1 MKNKNGFISMTL
13 VYTFLILFLFLMSG
27 ILTSYNQR
35 NKYYDIIEEKIKSE
49 MDLTSFRNDT
59 LYNTILKDNKAYPD
73 DNDASPSVDSKD
85 GIDFSKSAGLTN
97 GIGLF
102 YTEDTSYTKDNKT
115 VYYFRGENVNNHI
128 LIDGSRGRILR
139 TTEDGNVKI
148 LFSDLTYKTENGN
161 DIIVFTDITYN
172 TVTGNKAVGFMYGT
186 DEDEGT
192 LTNNDLYFKTH
203 ENINDSEAITR
214 INRKIPYKYKN
225 IFVSSTY
232 CNNRTLDK
240 TVNKISDV
248 SGNISHDIYIL
259 DSSTLGY
266 GTYNTVYY
274 NLNRIKND
282 KRPRFNCTR
291 KDNNGNYVDYIESN
305 VGLITLDE
313 AIYSG
318 IGYNDTKNNSFVEDT
333 LTMTPNYYYHNS
345 TTNEDYAGLFK
356 IDEHKNI
363 ITVPASGSEFTY
375 IVLTVKGDIIISKGN
390 GTYDNPYMINGGA

>member
-85 GIDFSKSAGLTN
+85 GIDFSKSSSLTN

-115 VYYFRGENVNNHI
+115 VYYFRGENVNNYI
-128 LIDGSRGRILR
+128 VIDGQKARILR

-148 LFSDLTYKTENGN
+148 LFGGDT
-161 DIIVFTDITYN
+161 FTYN

-203 ENINDSEAITR
+203 ENINDSEAIKK
-214 INRKIPYKYKN
+214 INESIPDKYKN

-240 TVNKISDV
+240 TVSKISDI
-248 SGNISHDIYIL
+248 SGNTSHDIYVL

-305 VGLITLDE
+305 GGLITLDE

-318 IGYNDTKNNSFVEDT
+318 IGYNDTENNSFVEDT

-356 IDEHKNI
+356 IDENKNI
-363 ITVPASGSEFTY
+363 ITVPASESNYTD
-375 IVLTVKGDIIISKGN
+375 IVLTLKGDIIISKGN
-390 GTYDNPYMINGGA
+390 GTYDNPYIINGGA

>member
-85 GIDFSKSAGLTN
+85 GIDFSKSSSLTN

-115 VYYFRGENVNNHI
+115 VYYFRGENVNNYI
-128 LIDGSRGRILR
+128 VIDGQKARILR

-148 LFSDLTYKTENGN
+148 LFGGDT
-161 DIIVFTDITYN
+161 FTYN

-203 ENINDSEAITR
+203 QNINNSEAIKK
-214 INRKIPYKYKN
+214 INESIPDKYKN

-240 TVNKISDV
+240 TVSKISDI
-248 SGNISHDIYIL
+248 SGNTSHDIYVL

-305 VGLITLDE
+305 GGLITLDE

-318 IGYNDTKNNSFVEDT
+318 IGYNDTENNSFVEDT

-345 TTNEDYAGLFK
+345 TTNEDYVGLFK
-356 IDEHKNI
+356 IDEYKNI
-363 ITVPASGSEFTY
+363 ITVPVNESNYAD
-375 IVLTVKGDIIISKGN
+375 IVLTLKGDIIISKGN
-390 GTYDNPYMINGGA
+390 GTYDNPYIINGGA

>member
-73 DNDASPSVDSKD
+73 DNDASPSVDSKG
-85 GIDFSKSAGLTN
+85 GIDFSKSASLTN

-115 VYYFRGENVNNHI
+115 VYYFRGSDVNNYI
-128 LIDGSRGRILR
+128 VIDGKKARILR

-148 LFSDLTYKTENGN
+148 LINGGAL
-161 DIIVFTDITYN
+161 TYN

-203 ENINDSEAITR
+203 ENINDSEIR
-214 INRKIPYKYKN
+214 KKINANIPDKYKN

-240 TVNKISDV
+240 TVSKISDV
-248 SGNISHDIYIL
+248 SGNASHDIYVL

-274 NLNRIKND
+274 NLNRIKKD

-291 KDNNGNYVDYIESN
+291 KDSNGNYVDYIESST
-305 VGLITLDE
+305 GLITLDE

-318 IGYNDTKNNSFVEDT
+318 IGYDDTENNTFVNDA

-345 TTNEDYAGLFK
+345 VTNEDYPGLFK
-356 IDEHKNI
+356 IEDYNI
-363 ITVPASGSEFTY
+363 TTVHASESKKINVVFT
-375 IVLTVKGDIIISKGN
+375 LKGDIIISKGN
-390 GTYDNPYMINGGA
+390 GTYSNPYVINGGA

>member
-85 GIDFSKSAGLTN
+85 GIDFSKSSSLTN

-115 VYYFRGENVNNHI
+115 VYYFRGENVNNYI
-128 LIDGSRGRILR
+128 VIDGSRGRILR

-148 LFSDLTYKTENGN
+148 LFGGDT
-161 DIIVFTDITYN
+161 FTYN

-203 ENINDSEAITR
+203 ENINDSEAR
-214 INRKIPYKYKN
+214 KKLNINIPDKYKN

-240 TVNKISDV
+240 TVSKISDI
-248 SGNISHDIYIL
+248 SGNTSHDIYVL

-305 VGLITLDE
+305 FGLITLDE

-318 IGYNDTKNNSFVEDT
+318 IGYNDTENNSFVEDT

-356 IDEHKNI
+356 IDEYKNI
-363 ITVPASGSEFTY
+363 ITVPASESNYTD
-375 IVLTVKGDIIISKGN
+375 IVLTLKGDIIISKGN
-390 GTYDNPYMINGGA
+390 GTYDNPYIINGGA

>member
-85 GIDFSKSAGLTN
+85 GIDFSKSSSLTN

-115 VYYFRGENVNNHI
+115 VYYFRGENVNNYI
-128 LIDGSRGRILR
+128 VIDGSRGRILR

-148 LFSDLTYKTENGN
+148 LFGGDT
-161 DIIVFTDITYN
+161 FTYN

-203 ENINDSEAITR
+203 QNINNSEAIKK
-214 INRKIPYKYKN
+214 INENIPDKYKN

-240 TVNKISDV
+240 TVNKISDI
-248 SGNISHDIYIL
+248 SGNTSHDIYVL

-305 VGLITLDE
+305 GGLITLDE
-313 AIYSG
+313 TIYSG
-318 IGYNDTKNNSFVEDT
+318 IGYNDTENNSFVEDT

-356 IDEHKNI
+356 IDEYKNI
-363 ITVPASGSEFTY
+363 ITVPASESNYTD
-375 IVLTVKGDIIISKGN
+375 IVLTLKGDIIISKGN
-390 GTYDNPYMINGGA
+390 GTYDNPYIINGGA

>member
-73 DNDASPSVDSKD
+73 DNDASPSVDTKD
-85 GIDFSKSAGLTN
+85 GIDFSKSSSLTN

-115 VYYFRGENVNNHI
+115 VYYFRGENVNNYI
-128 LIDGSRGRILR
+128 VIDGSRGRILR

-148 LFSDLTYKTENGN
+148 LFGGDT
-161 DIIVFTDITYN
+161 FTYN

-203 ENINDSEAITR
+203 QNINNSEAIKK
-214 INRKIPYKYKN
+214 INESIPDKYKN

-240 TVNKISDV
+240 TVSKISDI
-248 SGNISHDIYIL
+248 SGNTSHDIYVL

-305 VGLITLDE
+305 GGLITLDE

-318 IGYNDTKNNSFVEDT
+318 IGYNDTENNSFVEDT

-356 IDEHKNI
+356 IDEYKNI
-363 ITVPASGSEFTY
+363 ITVPVNESNYAD
-375 IVLTVKGDIIISKGN
+375 IVLTLKGDIIISKGN
-390 GTYDNPYMINGGA
+390 GTYDNPYIINGGA

>member
-85 GIDFSKSAGLTN
+85 GIDFSKSSSLTN

-115 VYYFRGENVNNHI
+115 VYYFRGENVNNYI
-128 LIDGSRGRILR
+128 VIDGSRGRILR

-148 LFSDLTYKTENGN
+148 LFGGDT
-161 DIIVFTDITYN
+161 FTYN

-203 ENINDSEAITR
+203 QNINNSEAIKK
-214 INRKIPYKYKN
+214 INESIPDKYKN

-240 TVNKISDV
+240 TVSKISDI
-248 SGNISHDIYIL
+248 SGNTSHDIYVL

-305 VGLITLDE
+305 GGLITLDE

-318 IGYNDTKNNSFVEDT
+318 IGYNDTENNSFVEDT

-356 IDEHKNI
+356 IDEYKNI
-363 ITVPASGSEFTY
+363 ITVPVNESNYAD
-375 IVLTVKGDIIISKGN
+375 IVLTLKGDIIISKGN
-390 GTYDNPYMINGGA
+390 GTYSNPYVINGGA

>member
-85 GIDFSKSAGLTN
+85 GIDFSKSSSLTN

-115 VYYFRGENVNNHI
+115 VYYFRGENVNNYI
-128 LIDGSRGRILR
+128 VIDGSRGRILR

-148 LFSDLTYKTENGN
+148 LFGGDT
-161 DIIVFTDITYN
+161 FTYN

-203 ENINDSEAITR
+203 QNINNSEAIKK
-214 INRKIPYKYKN
+214 INESIPDKYKN

-240 TVNKISDV
+240 TVSKISDI
-248 SGNISHDIYIL
+248 SGNTSHDIYVL

-305 VGLITLDE
+305 GGLITLDE

-318 IGYNDTKNNSFVEDT
+318 IGYNDIENNSFVEDT

-356 IDEHKNI
+356 IDEYKNI
-363 ITVPASGSEFTY
+363 ITVPVNESNYAD
-375 IVLTVKGDIIISKGN
+375 IVYTLKGDIIISKGN
-390 GTYDNPYMINGGA
+390 GTYDNPYIINGGA

>member
-85 GIDFSKSAGLTN
+85 GIDFSKSSSLTN

-115 VYYFRGENVNNHI
+115 VYYFRGENVNNYI
-128 LIDGSRGRILR
+128 VIDGSRGRILR

-148 LFSDLTYKTENGN
+148 LFGGDT
-161 DIIVFTDITYN
+161 FTYN

-203 ENINDSEAITR
+203 ENINDSEAR
-214 INRKIPYKYKN
+214 KKLNINIPDKYKN

-240 TVNKISDV
+240 TVNKISDI
-248 SGNISHDIYIL
+248 SGNTSHDIYVL

-305 VGLITLDE
+305 GGLITLDE

-318 IGYNDTKNNSFVEDT
+318 IGYNDTENNSFVEDT

-356 IDEHKNI
+356 IDEYKNI
-363 ITVPASGSEFTY
+363 ITVPVNESNYAD
-375 IVLTVKGDIIISKGN
+375 IVLTIKGDIIISKGN
-390 GTYDNPYMINGGA
+390 GTYDNPYIINGGA

>member
-85 GIDFSKSAGLTN
+85 GIDFSKSSSLTN

-115 VYYFRGENVNNHI
+115 VYYFRGENVNNYI
-128 LIDGSRGRILR
+128 VIDGSRGRILR

-148 LFSDLTYKTENGN
+148 LFGGDT
-161 DIIVFTDITYN
+161 FTYN

-203 ENINDSEAITR
+203 QNINNSEAIKK
-214 INRKIPYKYKN
+214 INESIPDKYKN

-240 TVNKISDV
+240 TVNKISDI
-248 SGNISHDIYIL
+248 SGNTSHDIYVL

-305 VGLITLDE
+305 GGLITLDE

-318 IGYNDTKNNSFVEDT
+318 IGYNDTENNSFVEDT

-356 IDEHKNI
+356 IDEYKNI
-363 ITVPASGSEFTY
+363 ITVPVNESNYAD
-375 IVLTVKGDIIISKGN
+375 IVYTLKGDIIISKGN
-390 GTYDNPYMINGGA
+390 GTYDNPYIINGGA

>member
-59 LYNTILKDNKAYPD
+59 LYNTILKDNIAYPD
-73 DNDASPSVDSKD
+73 DNDASPSVDSKN
-85 GIDFSKSAGLTN
+85 GIDFSKSASLTN

-115 VYYFRGENVNNHI
+115 VYYFRGSDVNNYI
-128 LIDGSRGRILR
+128 VIDGKKARILR

-148 LFSDLTYKTENGN
+148 LSNGE
-161 DIIVFTDITYN
+161 TMTYN

-203 ENINDSEAITR
+203 ENINNSEAIKK
-214 INRKIPYKYKN
+214 INESIPDKYKN

-248 SGNISHDIYIL
+248 SGNTSHDIYAL

-274 NLNRIKND
+274 NLNRIKKD

-305 VGLITLDE
+305 RGLITLDE

-318 IGYNDTKNNSFVEDT
+318 IGYNDTKNNSFVENT

-363 ITVPASGSEFTY
+363 ITVPVSESNY
-375 IVLTVKGDIIISKGN
+375 SDIVLTLKGNIIISKGN
-390 GTYDNPYMINGGA
+390 GTYDNPYIINGGA

>member
-59 LYNTILKDNKAYPD
+59 LYNTILKDNIAYPD

-85 GIDFSKSAGLTN
+85 GIDFSKSSSLTN

-115 VYYFRGENVNNHI
+115 VYYFRGSDVNNYI
-128 LIDGSRGRILR
+128 VIDGKKARILR

-148 LFSDLTYKTENGN
+148 LSNGE
-161 DIIVFTDITYN
+161 TMTYN

-203 ENINDSEAITR
+203 ENINDSEAR
-214 INRKIPYKYKN
+214 NKINKSIPDKYKN

-248 SGNISHDIYIL
+248 SGNTSHDIYML

-274 NLNRIKND
+274 NLNRIKKD

-305 VGLITLDE
+305 RGLITLDE

-318 IGYNDTKNNSFVEDT
+318 IGYNDTKNNSFVENT

-363 ITVPASGSEFTY
+363 ITVPVSESNY
-375 IVLTVKGDIIISKGN
+375 SDIVLTLKGNIIISKGN
-390 GTYDNPYMINGGA
+390 GTYDNPYIINGGA

>member
-85 GIDFSKSAGLTN
+85 GIDFSKSSSLTN

-115 VYYFRGENVNNHI
+115 VYYFRGENVNNYI
-128 LIDGSRGRILR
+128 VIDGQKARILR

-148 LFSDLTYKTENGN
+148 LFGGDT
-161 DIIVFTDITYN
+161 FTYN

-203 ENINDSEAITR
+203 QNINNSEAIKK
-214 INRKIPYKYKN
+214 INESIPDKYKN

-240 TVNKISDV
+240 TVSKISDI
-248 SGNISHDIYIL
+248 SGNTSHDIYVL

-266 GTYNTVYY
+266 GSYNTVYY

-305 VGLITLDE
+305 GGLITLDE

-318 IGYNDTKNNSFVEDT
+318 IGYNDTENNSFVEDT

-356 IDEHKNI
+356 IDEYKNI
-363 ITVPASGSEFTY
+363 ITVPVNESNYAD
-375 IVLTVKGDIIISKGN
+375 IVYTLKGDIIISKGN
-390 GTYDNPYMINGGA
+390 GTYDNPYIINGGA

>member
-85 GIDFSKSAGLTN
+85 GIDFSKSSSLTN

-115 VYYFRGENVNNHI
+115 VYYFRGENVNNYI
-128 LIDGSRGRILR
+128 VIDGQKARILR

-148 LFSDLTYKTENGN
+148 LFGGDT
-161 DIIVFTDITYN
+161 FTYN
-172 TVTGNKAVGFMYGT
+172 TVTGNKAVDFMYGT

-203 ENINDSEAITR
+203 ENINDSEVR
-214 INRKIPYKYKN
+214 KKLNINIPDKYKN

-240 TVNKISDV
+240 TVSKISDI
-248 SGNISHDIYIL
+248 SGNTSHDIYVL

-305 VGLITLDE
+305 GGLITLDE

-318 IGYNDTKNNSFVEDT
+318 IGYNDTENNSFVEDT

-356 IDEHKNI
+356 IDEYKNI
-363 ITVPASGSEFTY
+363 ITVPASESNYTD
-375 IVLTVKGDIIISKGN
+375 IVLTLKGDIIISKGN
-390 GTYDNPYMINGGA
+390 GTYDNPYIINGGA

>member
-85 GIDFSKSAGLTN
+85 GIDFSKSSSLTN

-115 VYYFRGENVNNHI
+115 VYYFRGENVNNYI
-128 LIDGSRGRILR
+128 VIDGSRGRILR

-148 LFSDLTYKTENGN
+148 LFGGDT
-161 DIIVFTDITYN
+161 FTYN

-203 ENINDSEAITR
+203 QNINNSEAIKK
-214 INRKIPYKYKN
+214 INESIPDKYKN

-240 TVNKISDV
+240 TVNKISDI
-248 SGNISHDIYIL
+248 SGNTSHDIYVL

-305 VGLITLDE
+305 GGLITLDE

-318 IGYNDTKNNSFVEDT
+318 IGYNDTENNSFVEDT

-345 TTNEDYAGLFK
+345 ITNEDYAGLFK
-356 IDEHKNI
+356 IDENKNI
-363 ITVPASGSEFTY
+363 ITVPASESNYTD
-375 IVLTVKGDIIISKGN
+375 IVLTLKGDIIISKGN
-390 GTYDNPYMINGGA
+390 GTYDNPYIINGGA

>member
-59 LYNTILKDNKAYPD
+59 LYNTILKDNIAYPD

-85 GIDFSKSAGLTN
+85 GIDFSKSASLTN

-115 VYYFRGENVNNHI
+115 VYYFRGENVNNYI
-128 LIDGSRGRILR
+128 VIDGSRGRILR

-148 LFSDLTYKTENGN
+148 LFGGDT
-161 DIIVFTDITYN
+161 FTYN

-203 ENINDSEAITR
+203 ENINNSEAIKK
-214 INRKIPYKYKN
+214 INESIPDKYKN

-232 CNNRTLDK
+232 CNNRALDK

-248 SGNISHDIYIL
+248 SGNTSHDIYML

-274 NLNRIKND
+274 NLNRIKKD

-305 VGLITLDE
+305 RGLITLDE

-318 IGYNDTKNNSFVEDT
+318 IGYNDTKNNSFVENT

-363 ITVPASGSEFTY
+363 ITVPVSESNY
-375 IVLTVKGDIIISKGN
+375 SDIVLTLKGNIIISKGN
-390 GTYDNPYMINGGA
+390 GTYDNPYIINGGA

>member
-1 MKNKNGFISMTL
+1 MRNKNGFISMTL

-35 NKYYDIIEEKIKSE
+35 NKYYDVIEEKIKSE

-59 LYNTILKDNKAYPD
+59 LYNTILKDNIAYPD

-85 GIDFSKSAGLTN
+85 GIDFSKSASLTN

-102 YTEDTSYTKDNKT
+102 YTDDTSYTKDNKT
-115 VYYFRGENVNNHI
+115 VYYFRGSDVNNYI
-128 LIDGSRGRILR
+128 VIDGQKARILR

-148 LFSDLTYKTENGN
+148 LSDGGAM
-161 DIIVFTDITYN
+161 TYN

-203 ENINDSEAITR
+203 ENINDSEIR
-214 INRKIPYKYKN
+214 KKINANIPDKYKN

-240 TVNKISDV
+240 TVSKISDV
-248 SGNISHDIYIL
+248 SGNTSHDIYVL
-259 DSSTLGY
+259 DSSALGY

-291 KDNNGNYVDYIESN
+291 KDNNGNYVDYIESSA
-305 VGLITLDE
+305 GLITLDE

-318 IGYNDTKNNSFVEDT
+318 IGYDDTESNTFVNDA

-345 TTNEDYAGLFK
+345 TTNEDYPGLFK
-356 IDEHKNI
+356 IEDYNI
-363 ITVPASGSEFTY
+363 TTVHASESKKINVVYT
-375 IVLTVKGDIIISKGN
+375 LKGDIIISKGN
-390 GTYDNPYMINGGA
+390 GTYSNPYVINGGA

>member
-85 GIDFSKSAGLTN
+85 GIDFSKSSSLTN

-115 VYYFRGENVNNHI
+115 VYYFRGKNVNNYI
-128 LIDGSRGRILR
+128 VIDGQKARILR

-148 LFSDLTYKTENGN
+148 LFGGDT
-161 DIIVFTDITYN
+161 FTYN

-203 ENINDSEAITR
+203 QNINDSEAR
-214 INRKIPYKYKN
+214 KKLNINIPDKYKN

-240 TVNKISDV
+240 TVSKISDI
-248 SGNISHDIYIL
+248 SGNTSHDIYVL

-305 VGLITLDE
+305 GGLITLDE

-318 IGYNDTKNNSFVEDT
+318 IGYNDTENNSFVEDT

-356 IDEHKNI
+356 IDEYKNI
-363 ITVPASGSEFTY
+363 ITVLASESNYTD
-375 IVLTVKGDIIISKGN
+375 IVLTLKGDIIISKGN
-390 GTYDNPYMINGGA
+390 GTYDNPYIINGGA

>member
-85 GIDFSKSAGLTN
+85 GIDFSKSSSLTN

-115 VYYFRGENVNNHI
+115 VYYFRGENVNNYI
-128 LIDGSRGRILR
+128 VIDGQKARILR

-148 LFSDLTYKTENGN
+148 LFGGDT
-161 DIIVFTDITYN
+161 FTYN

-192 LTNNDLYFKTH
+192 LTNNDLYLKTH
-203 ENINDSEAITR
+203 ENINDSDAR
-214 INRKIPYKYKN
+214 KKLNINIPDKYKN

-240 TVNKISDV
+240 TVSKISDI
-248 SGNISHDIYIL
+248 SGNTSHDIYVL

-305 VGLITLDE
+305 GGLITLDE

-318 IGYNDTKNNSFVEDT
+318 IGYNDTENNSFVEDT

-356 IDEHKNI
+356 IDEYKNI
-363 ITVPASGSEFTY
+363 ITVPASESNYTD
-375 IVLTVKGDIIISKGN
+375 IVLTLKGDIIISKGN
-390 GTYDNPYMINGGA
+390 GTYDNPYIINGGA

>member
-85 GIDFSKSAGLTN
+85 GIDFSKSSSLTN

-115 VYYFRGENVNNHI
+115 VYYFRGENVNNYI
-128 LIDGSRGRILR
+128 VIDGQKARILR

-148 LFSDLTYKTENGN
+148 LFGGDT
-161 DIIVFTDITYN
+161 FTYN
-172 TVTGNKAVGFMYGT
+172 TVTGNKAGGFMYGT

-203 ENINDSEAITR
+203 QNINNSEAIKK
-214 INRKIPYKYKN
+214 INESIPDKYKN

-240 TVNKISDV
+240 TVNIISDI
-248 SGNISHDIYIL
+248 SGNTSHDIYVL

-305 VGLITLDE
+305 GGLITLDE

-318 IGYNDTKNNSFVEDT
+318 IGYNDTENNSFVEDT

-356 IDEHKNI
+356 IDENKNI
-363 ITVPASGSEFTY
+363 ITVPVNESNYTD
-375 IVLTVKGDIIISKGN
+375 IVLTLKGDIIISKGN
-390 GTYDNPYMINGGA
+390 GTYDNPYIINGGA

>member
-85 GIDFSKSAGLTN
+85 GIDFSKSSSLTN

-115 VYYFRGENVNNHI
+115 VYYFRGENVNNYI
-128 LIDGSRGRILR
+128 VIDGQKARILR

-148 LFSDLTYKTENGN
+148 LFGGDT
-161 DIIVFTDITYN
+161 FTYN

-203 ENINDSEAITR
+203 QNINNSEAIKK
-214 INRKIPYKYKN
+214 INESIPDKYKN

-240 TVNKISDV
+240 TVSKISDI
-248 SGNISHDIYIL
+248 SGNTSHDIYVL

-305 VGLITLDE
+305 GGLITLDE

-318 IGYNDTKNNSFVEDT
+318 IGYNDTENNSFVEDT

-356 IDEHKNI
+356 IDEYKNI
-363 ITVPASGSEFTY
+363 ITVPASESNYTD
-375 IVLTVKGDIIISKGN
+375 IVLTLKGDIIISKGN
-390 GTYDNPYMINGGA
+390 GTYDNPYIINGGA

>member
-85 GIDFSKSAGLTN
+85 GIDFSKSSSLTN

-115 VYYFRGENVNNHI
+115 VYYFRGENVNNYI
-128 LIDGSRGRILR
+128 VIDGSKGRILR

-148 LFSDLTYKTENGN
+148 LFGGDT
-161 DIIVFTDITYN
+161 FTYN

-203 ENINDSEAITR
+203 QNINNSEAIKK
-214 INRKIPYKYKN
+214 INESIPDKYKN

-240 TVNKISDV
+240 TVSKISDI
-248 SGNISHDIYIL
+248 SGNTSHDIYVL

-305 VGLITLDE
+305 GGLITLDE

-318 IGYNDTKNNSFVEDT
+318 IGYNDTENNSFVEDT

-356 IDEHKNI
+356 IDENKNI
-363 ITVPASGSEFTY
+363 ITVPVNESNYAD
-375 IVLTVKGDIIISKGN
+375 IVLTLKGDIIISKGN
-390 GTYDNPYMINGGA
+390 GTYDNPYIINGGA

>member
-85 GIDFSKSAGLTN
+85 GIDFSKSSSLTN

-115 VYYFRGENVNNHI
+115 VYYFRGENVNNYI
-128 LIDGSRGRILR
+128 VIDGQKARILR

-148 LFSDLTYKTENGN
+148 LFGGDT
-161 DIIVFTDITYN
+161 FTYN

-203 ENINDSEAITR
+203 QNINNSEAIKK
-214 INRKIPYKYKN
+214 INESIPDKYKN

-240 TVNKISDV
+240 TVSKISDI
-248 SGNISHDIYIL
+248 SGNTSHDIYVL

-266 GTYNTVYY
+266 GPYNTVYY

-305 VGLITLDE
+305 GGLITLDE

-318 IGYNDTKNNSFVEDT
+318 IGYNDTENNSFVEDT

-356 IDEHKNI
+356 IDEYKNI
-363 ITVPASGSEFTY
+363 ITVPVNESNYAD
-375 IVLTVKGDIIISKGN
+375 IVLTIKGDIIISKGN
-390 GTYDNPYMINGGA
+390 GTYDNPYIINGGA

>member
-59 LYNTILKDNKAYPD
+59 LYNTILKDNIAYPD

-85 GIDFSKSAGLTN
+85 GIDFSKSASLTN

-115 VYYFRGENVNNHI
+115 VYYFRGSDVNNYI
-128 LIDGSRGRILR
+128 VIDGKKARILR

-148 LFSDLTYKTENGN
+148 LSNGE
-161 DIIVFTDITYN
+161 TMTYN

-203 ENINDSEAITR
+203 ENINDSEAR
-214 INRKIPYKYKN
+214 NKINESIPDKYKN

-248 SGNISHDIYIL
+248 SGNTSHDIYML

-274 NLNRIKND
+274 NLNRIKKD

-305 VGLITLDE
+305 RGLITLDE

-318 IGYNDTKNNSFVEDT
+318 IGYNDTKNNSFVENT

-363 ITVPASGSEFTY
+363 ITVPVSESNY
-375 IVLTVKGDIIISKGN
+375 SDIVLTLKGNIIISKGN
-390 GTYDNPYMINGGA
+390 GTYDNPYIINGGA

>member
-73 DNDASPSVDSKD
+73 DNDASPSVDSKN
-85 GIDFSKSAGLTN
+85 GIDFSKSSSLTN

-115 VYYFRGENVNNHI
+115 VYYFRGSDVNNYI
-128 LIDGSRGRILR
+128 VIDGKKARILR

-148 LFSDLTYKTENGN
+148 LSNGE
-161 DIIVFTDITYN
+161 TMTYN

-203 ENINDSEAITR
+203 ENINDSEAR
-214 INRKIPYKYKN
+214 NKINESIPDKYKN

-248 SGNISHDIYIL
+248 SGNTSHDIYML

-274 NLNRIKND
+274 NLNRIKKD

-305 VGLITLDE
+305 RGLITLDE

-318 IGYNDTKNNSFVEDT
+318 IGYNDTKNNSFVENT

-363 ITVPASGSEFTY
+363 ITVPVSESNY
-375 IVLTVKGDIIISKGN
+375 SDIVLTLKGNIIISKGN
-390 GTYDNPYMINGGA
+390 GTYDNPYIINGGA

>member
-73 DNDASPSVDSKD
+73 DNDASPRVDSKD
-85 GIDFSKSAGLTN
+85 GIDFSKSSSLTN

-115 VYYFRGENVNNHI
+115 VYYFRGENVNNYI
-128 LIDGSRGRILR
+128 VIDGSRGRILR

-148 LFSDLTYKTENGN
+148 LFGGDT
-161 DIIVFTDITYN
+161 FTYN

-203 ENINDSEAITR
+203 QNINNSEAIKK
-214 INRKIPYKYKN
+214 INESIPDKYKN

-240 TVNKISDV
+240 TVSKISDI
-248 SGNISHDIYIL
+248 SGNTSHDIYVL

-305 VGLITLDE
+305 GGLITLDE

-318 IGYNDTKNNSFVEDT
+318 IGYNDTENNSFVEDT

-356 IDEHKNI
+356 IDEYKNI
-363 ITVPASGSEFTY
+363 ITVPVNESNYAD
-375 IVLTVKGDIIISKGN
+375 IVLTLKGDIIISKGN
-390 GTYDNPYMINGGA
+390 GTYDNPYIINGGA

>member
-85 GIDFSKSAGLTN
+85 GIDFSKSSSLTN

-115 VYYFRGENVNNHI
+115 VYYFRGENVNNYI
-128 LIDGSRGRILR
+128 VIDGSRGRILR

-148 LFSDLTYKTENGN
+148 LFGGDT
-161 DIIVFTDITYN
+161 FTYN

-203 ENINDSEAITR
+203 QNINNSEAIKK
-214 INRKIPYKYKN
+214 INESIPDKYKN

-240 TVNKISDV
+240 TVSKISDI
-248 SGNISHDIYIL
+248 SGNTSHDIYVL

-291 KDNNGNYVDYIESN
+291 KNNNGNYVDYIESN
-305 VGLITLDE
+305 GGLITLDE

-318 IGYNDTKNNSFVEDT
+318 IGYNDTENNSFVEDT

-356 IDEHKNI
+356 IDEYKNI
-363 ITVPASGSEFTY
+363 ITVPVNESNYAD
-375 IVLTVKGDIIISKGN
+375 IVLTLKGDIIISKGN
-390 GTYDNPYMINGGA
+390 GTYDNPYIINGGA

>member
-85 GIDFSKSAGLTN
+85 GIDFSKSSSLTN

-115 VYYFRGENVNNHI
+115 VYYFRGKNVNNYI
-128 LIDGSRGRILR
+128 VIDGQKARILR

-148 LFSDLTYKTENGN
+148 LFGGDT
-161 DIIVFTDITYN
+161 FTYN

-203 ENINDSEAITR
+203 QNINNSEAIKK
-214 INRKIPYKYKN
+214 INESIPDKYKN

-240 TVNKISDV
+240 TVSKISDI
-248 SGNISHDIYIL
+248 SGNTSHDIYVL

-305 VGLITLDE
+305 GGLITLDE

-318 IGYNDTKNNSFVEDT
+318 IGYNDTENNSFVEDT

-356 IDEHKNI
+356 IDEYKNI
-363 ITVPASGSEFTY
+363 ITVPVNESNYTD
-375 IVLTVKGDIIISKGN
+375 IVLTLKGDIIISKGN
-390 GTYDNPYMINGGA
+390 GTYDNPYIINGGA

>member
-73 DNDASPSVDSKD
+73 DNDASPSVDSKN
-85 GIDFSKSAGLTN
+85 GIDFSKSSSLTN

-115 VYYFRGENVNNHI
+115 VYYFRGENVNNYI
-128 LIDGSRGRILR
+128 VIDGQKARILR
-139 TTEDGNVKI
+139 TTEDGNVKV
-148 LFSDLTYKTENGN
+148 LSNGG
-161 DIIVFTDITYN
+161 TMTYN

-203 ENINDSEAITR
+203 QNINNSEAIKK
-214 INRKIPYKYKN
+214 INESIPDKYKN

-240 TVNKISDV
+240 TVSKISDV
-248 SGNISHDIYIL
+248 SGNTSHDIYAL

-274 NLNRIKND
+274 NLNRIKKD

-305 VGLITLDE
+305 GGLITLDE

-318 IGYNDTKNNSFVEDT
+318 IGYNDTENNSFVENT
-333 LTMTPNYYYHNS
+333 LTMSPNYYYHNS

-363 ITVPASGSEFTY
+363 ITVPASESNY
-375 IVLTVKGDIIISKGN
+375 ADIVLTLKGNIIISKGN
-390 GTYDNPYMINGGA
+390 GTYDNPYIINGGA

>member
-85 GIDFSKSAGLTN
+85 GIDFSKSSSLTN

-115 VYYFRGENVNNHI
+115 VYYFRGENVNNYI
-128 LIDGSRGRILR
+128 VIDGSRGRILR

-148 LFSDLTYKTENGN
+148 LFGGDT
-161 DIIVFTDITYN
+161 FTYN

-203 ENINDSEAITR
+203 QNINNSEAIKK
-214 INRKIPYKYKN
+214 INESIPDKYKN

-240 TVNKISDV
+240 TVSKISDI
-248 SGNISHDIYIL
+248 SGNTSHDIYVL

-305 VGLITLDE
+305 FGLITLDE

-318 IGYNDTKNNSFVEDT
+318 IGYNDTENNSFVEDT

-356 IDEHKNI
+356 IDEYKNI
-363 ITVPASGSEFTY
+363 ITVPVNESNYAD
-375 IVLTVKGDIIISKGN
+375 IVYTLKGDIIISKGN
-390 GTYDNPYMINGGA
+390 GTYDNPYIINGGA

>member
-85 GIDFSKSAGLTN
+85 GIDFSKSSSLTN

-115 VYYFRGENVNNHI
+115 VYYFRGENVNNYI
-128 LIDGSRGRILR
+128 VIDGSRGRILR

-148 LFSDLTYKTENGN
+148 LFDGGAL
-161 DIIVFTDITYN
+161 TYN

-203 ENINDSEAITR
+203 ENINDSEIR
-214 INRKIPYKYKN
+214 KKINANIPDKYKN

-240 TVNKISDV
+240 TVSKISDV
-248 SGNISHDIYIL
+248 SGNASHDIYVL

-274 NLNRIKND
+274 NLNRIKKD

-291 KDNNGNYVDYIESN
+291 KDSNGNYVDYIESST
-305 VGLITLDE
+305 GLITLDE

-318 IGYNDTKNNSFVEDT
+318 IGYDDTENNTFVNDA

-345 TTNEDYAGLFK
+345 TTNEDYPGLFK
-356 IDEHKNI
+356 IEDYNI
-363 ITVPASGSEFTY
+363 TTVHASESKKINVVFT
-375 IVLTVKGDIIISKGN
+375 LKGDIIISKGN
-390 GTYDNPYMINGGA
+390 GTSSNPYVINGGA

>member
-85 GIDFSKSAGLTN
+85 GIDFSKSSSLTN

-115 VYYFRGENVNNHI
+115 VYYFRGENVNNYI
-128 LIDGSRGRILR
+128 VIDGQKARILR

-148 LFSDLTYKTENGN
+148 LFGGDT
-161 DIIVFTDITYN
+161 FTYN

-203 ENINDSEAITR
+203 QNINNSEAIKK
-214 INRKIPYKYKN
+214 INESIPDKYKN

-240 TVNKISDV
+240 TVNKISDI
-248 SGNISHDIYIL
+248 SGNTSHDIYVL

-305 VGLITLDE
+305 GGLITLDE

-318 IGYNDTKNNSFVEDT
+318 IGYNDTENNSFVEDT

-356 IDEHKNI
+356 IDEYKNI
-363 ITVPASGSEFTY
+363 ITVPVNESNYAD
-375 IVLTVKGDIIISKGN
+375 IVLTIKGDIIISKGN
-390 GTYDNPYMINGGA
+390 GTYDNPYIINGGA

>member
-85 GIDFSKSAGLTN
+85 GIDFSKSSSLTN

-115 VYYFRGENVNNHI
+115 VYYFRGENVNNYI
-128 LIDGSRGRILR
+128 VIDGSRGRILR

-148 LFSDLTYKTENGN
+148 LFGGDT
-161 DIIVFTDITYN
+161 FTYN

-203 ENINDSEAITR
+203 QNINNSEAIKK
-214 INRKIPYKYKN
+214 INESIPDKYKN

-240 TVNKISDV
+240 TVSKISDI
-248 SGNISHDIYIL
+248 SGNTSHDIYVL

-305 VGLITLDE
+305 GGLITLDE

-318 IGYNDTKNNSFVEDT
+318 IGYNDTENNSFVEDT

-356 IDEHKNI
+356 IDEYKNI
-363 ITVPASGSEFTY
+363 ITVPASESNYTD
-375 IVLTVKGDIIISKGN
+375 IVYTLKGDIIISKGN
-390 GTYDNPYMINGGA
+390 GTYSNPYVINGGA

>member
-85 GIDFSKSAGLTN
+85 GIDFSKSSSLTN

-115 VYYFRGENVNNHI
+115 VYYFRGENVNNYI
-128 LIDGSRGRILR
+128 VIDGYRGRILR

-148 LFSDLTYKTENGN
+148 LFGGDT
-161 DIIVFTDITYN
+161 FTYN

-203 ENINDSEAITR
+203 QNINNSEALKK
-214 INRKIPYKYKN
+214 INESIPDKYKN

-240 TVNKISDV
+240 TVSKISDI
-248 SGNISHDIYIL
+248 SGNTSHDIYVL

-305 VGLITLDE
+305 GGLITLDE

-318 IGYNDTKNNSFVEDT
+318 IGYNDTENNSFVEDT

-356 IDEHKNI
+356 IDEYKNI
-363 ITVPASGSEFTY
+363 ITVPVNESNYAD
-375 IVLTVKGDIIISKGN
+375 IVLTLKGDIIISKGN
-390 GTYDNPYMINGGA
+390 GTYDNPYIINGGA

>member
-85 GIDFSKSAGLTN
+85 GIDFSKSSSLTN

-115 VYYFRGENVNNHI
+115 VYYFRGENVNNYI
-128 LIDGSRGRILR
+128 VIDGQKARILR

-148 LFSDLTYKTENGN
+148 LFGGDT
-161 DIIVFTDITYN
+161 FTYN

-203 ENINDSEAITR
+203 ENINDSEAR
-214 INRKIPYKYKN
+214 KKLNINIPDKYKN

-240 TVNKISDV
+240 TVSKISDI
-248 SGNISHDIYIL
+248 SGNTSHDIYVL

-305 VGLITLDE
+305 GGLITLDE

-318 IGYNDTKNNSFVEDT
+318 IGYNDTENNSFVEDT

-356 IDEHKNI
+356 IDEYKNI
-363 ITVPASGSEFTY
+363 ITVPVNESNYAD
-375 IVLTVKGDIIISKGN
+375 IVLTLKGDIIISKGN
-390 GTYDNPYMINGGA
+390 GTYDNPYIINGGA

>member
-1 MKNKNGFISMTL
+1 MKNKNGFISMIL

-85 GIDFSKSAGLTN
+85 GIDFSKSSSLTN

-115 VYYFRGENVNNHI
+115 VYYFRGENVNNYI
-128 LIDGSRGRILR
+128 VIDGSRGRILR

-148 LFSDLTYKTENGN
+148 LFGGDT
-161 DIIVFTDITYN
+161 FTYN

-203 ENINDSEAITR
+203 QNINNSEAIKK
-214 INRKIPYKYKN
+214 INESIPDKYKN

-240 TVNKISDV
+240 TVSKISDI
-248 SGNISHDIYIL
+248 SGNTSHDIYVL

-305 VGLITLDE
+305 GGLITLDE

-318 IGYNDTKNNSFVEDT
+318 IGYNDTENNSFVEDT

-356 IDEHKNI
+356 IDEYKNI
-363 ITVPASGSEFTY
+363 ITVPVNESNYAD
-375 IVLTVKGDIIISKGN
+375 IVLTLKGDIIISKGN
-390 GTYDNPYMINGGA
+390 GTYDNPYIINGGA